1 MDVDKFLTN
10 YLVPSKSGLDKS
22 FTMPLPPIAGLK
34 EVGSFILQGNL
45 EDTVSTNIISHY
57 RSEKEKV
64 RLIEVYKRT
73 QNNVSGVFVRLVGTL
88 SIIKKGYPFLFL
100 DAAVSN
106 VDPRTTERV
115 DLSTMV
121 AIHMPQAVSEKRGIL
136 TDSLTEDAK
145 AAGLECGTV
154 EIPVLPDFWGP
165 LWHVRTSGADLDTI
179 KAVRDSAWSA
189 YQKYCGQV
197 DAKSDFDYQPTQDQM
212 VFKNSAAEHGIFQK
226 MGLQVATEAQ
236 AAFFGILVT
245 GIDSL

>member
-10 YLVPSKSGLDKS
+10 YLVPSESGLDKS

-45 EDTVSTNIISHY
+45 EDTISTNIVSQY
-57 RSEKEKV
+57 RSEEEKI

-73 QNNVSGVFVRLVGTL
+73 QNQVNGVFVRLVGTL
-88 SIIKKGYPFLFL
+88 SIVKKGYPFLFL

-106 VDPRTTERV
+106 VDPRTAERV

-121 AIHMPQAVSEKRGIL
+121 AIHMPQADPEKRGIL

-145 AAGLECGTV
+145 KAGMECGTV

-179 KAVRDSAWSA
+179 KSVRDSAWGA

-197 DAKSDFDYQPTQDQM
+197 DANADFDYQPTQDQM
-212 VFKNSAAEHGIFQK
+212 VFKNSAAEHGMFRR

-236 AAFFGILVT
+236 AGFFSILVT
-245 GIDSL
+245 GVDEL